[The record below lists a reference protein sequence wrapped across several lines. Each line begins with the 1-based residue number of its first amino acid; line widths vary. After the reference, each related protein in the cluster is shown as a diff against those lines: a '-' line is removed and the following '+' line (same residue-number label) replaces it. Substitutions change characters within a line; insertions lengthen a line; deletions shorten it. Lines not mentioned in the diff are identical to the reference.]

1 MFEKILLA
9 FDGSEESKRATE
21 VARDLATLSKGEV
34 LVYHVVEREV
44 GHAGVFELET
54 PDEATEIVDAAVG
67 TLKDGGISARGE
79 VNRGIHGRAAKEILA
94 EAKSFGAGIV
104 VMGSR
109 GRSELSGMLVGS
121 VAHKVIH
128 LADCPVV
135 VVR

>member
-9 FDGSEESKRATE
+9 IDGSEESKRATE
-21 VARDLATLSKGEV
+21 VARDLATLANAEV

-44 GHAGVFELET
+44 GRAGVFELEST
-54 PDEATEIVDAAVG
+54 DEATELVDAAVR
-67 TLKDGGISARGE
+67 TLKDAGISARGE

-94 EAKSFGAGIV
+94 EARSFGAWII

-109 GRSELSGMLVGS
+109 GRSELSGLLVGS
-121 VAHKVIH
+121 VAHNVIH
-128 LADCPVV
+128 LAEVPVL